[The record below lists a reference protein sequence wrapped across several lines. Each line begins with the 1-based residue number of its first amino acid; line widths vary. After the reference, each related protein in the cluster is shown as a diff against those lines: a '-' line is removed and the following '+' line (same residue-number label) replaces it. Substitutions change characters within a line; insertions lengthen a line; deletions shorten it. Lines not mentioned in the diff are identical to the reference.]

1 MTEENKKIT
10 EGKEGKIVIVLVRG
24 LVGIKEDIKLTLKLL
39 RLNRVN
45 QAVVINNNV
54 INQGM
59 LKKVK
64 DYVTWGSITDE
75 TYSSLVESRG
85 EEFLGRTED
94 SKKKY
99 SYNGFFDFKGKKYK
113 KVFRLN
119 PPRKGFGR
127 KGIKR
132 PFKTGGALGNR
143 QGKINELIKS
153 MV

>member
-1 MTEENKKIT
+1 MSEENKKT
-10 EGKEGKIVIVLVRG
+10 TNNETGRVGIVLVRG
-24 LVGIKEDIKLTLKLL
+24 LVGIREDIKLTLKLL
-39 RLNRVN
+39 RLDRVN
-45 QAVVINNNV
+45 QAVVIDNNV

-64 DYVTWGSITDE
+64 DYVTWGIITDE

-85 EEFLGRTED
+85 EEFLERTED

-99 SYNGFFDFKGKKYK
+99 SYRGFFDFNGKKYK

-153 MV
+153 MI

>member
-1 MTEENKKIT
+1 MSEENKKT
-10 EGKEGKIVIVLVRG
+10 TNNGTGKIGIVLVRG
-24 LVGIKEDIKLTLKLL
+24 LVGVREDIKLTLKLL
-39 RLNRVN
+39 RLDRVN
-45 QAVVINNNV
+45 QAVVIENNV

-59 LKKVK
+59 LKKIK
-64 DYVTWGSITDE
+64 DYVTWGMITDE
-75 TYSSLVESRG
+75 TYSSLVEARG

-99 SYNGFFDFKGKKYK
+99 SYKGFFDFNGKKYK

-153 MV
+153 MI